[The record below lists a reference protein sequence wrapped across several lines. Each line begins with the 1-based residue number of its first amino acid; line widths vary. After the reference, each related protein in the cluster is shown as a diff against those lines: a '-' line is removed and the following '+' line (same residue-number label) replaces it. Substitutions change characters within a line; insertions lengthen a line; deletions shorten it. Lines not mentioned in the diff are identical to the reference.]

1 MKLRKMLAWLTAM
14 AMLGTAA
21 LATGCGAEETS
32 SSKAETS
39 AAETE
44 EAADAA
50 DDAEVDELAEDDA
63 ESGSVDDETAA
74 YADALAGTLWL
85 GMDTEYNCYAMGFNE
100 EEIVFEADDGSS
112 ASGYWGVTAGDPT
125 IYIFDDAELTNQ
137 IASIPWSYDVEND
150 VMILNNNVIMA
161 QADNYS
167 FSDAATAMQE
177 MATAAKVQEYLQG
190 TYWVGTDDT
199 SASAISMSSDTLEI
213 IELSQ
218 DGTLDQGSFLWSMD
232 YDTLNAYDE
241 NYNLLA
247 SFGWDISEDGSELQL
262 TSDILRQYDH
272 ENNKRV
278 NNPSFPRG
286 NGHISCLA
294 GNCSFFINWQGFL
307 FPCVML
313 SEISAP
319 VFDLG
324 FISAW
329 EKVSAAAQ
337 KISLSSQC
345 CQCRLQPI
353 CRTCVAAVF
362 LETSSYRGMP
372 GYLCRY
378 SEHYYHLLLA
388 EEASFSSIAL

>member
-21 LATGCGAEETS
+21 LATGCGSEETS

-50 DDAEVDELAEDDA
+50 DDA

-137 IASIPWSYDVEND
+137 IASIPWSYDMEND

-262 TSDILRQYDH
+262 TSDGESIVYTQ
-272 ENNKRV
+272 V
-278 NNPSFPRG
+278 
-286 NGHISCLA
+286 
-294 GNCSFFINWQGFL
+294 
-307 FPCVML
+307 
-313 SEISAP
+313 SEEDAN
-319 VFDLG
+319 
-324 FISAW
+324 
-329 EKVSAAAQ
+329 
-337 KISLSSQC
+337 
-345 CQCRLQPI
+345 
-353 CRTCVAAVF
+353 AVV
-362 LETSSYRGMP
+362 E
-372 GYLCRY
+372 YL
-378 SEHYYHLLLA
+378 
-388 EEASFSSIAL
+388 

>member
-21 LATGCGAEETS
+21 LATGCGSEETS

-50 DDAEVDELAEDDA
+50 DDAE
-63 ESGSVDDETAA
+63 SGNADDETAA

-137 IASIPWSYDVEND
+137 IASIPWSYDMEND

-262 TSDILRQYDH
+262 TSDGESIVYTQ
-272 ENNKRV
+272 V
-278 NNPSFPRG
+278 
-286 NGHISCLA
+286 
-294 GNCSFFINWQGFL
+294 
-307 FPCVML
+307 
-313 SEISAP
+313 SEEDANAVVEYLYSAMG
-319 VFDLG
+319 LEE
-324 FISAW
+324 SA
-329 EKVSAAAQ
+329 E
-337 KISLSSQC
+337 
-345 CQCRLQPI
+345 
-353 CRTCVAAVF
+353 
-362 LETSSYRGMP
+362 
-372 GYLCRY
+372 
-378 SEHYYHLLLA
+378 
-388 EEASFSSIAL
+388 

>member
-1 MKLRKMLAWLTAM
+1 
-14 AMLGTAA
+14 
-21 LATGCGAEETS
+21 
-32 SSKAETS
+32 
-39 AAETE
+39 
-44 EAADAA
+44 
-50 DDAEVDELAEDDA
+50 
-63 ESGSVDDETAA
+63 VDDETAA

-262 TSDILRQYDH
+262 TNDGESIVYTQ
-272 ENNKRV
+272 V
-278 NNPSFPRG
+278 
-286 NGHISCLA
+286 
-294 GNCSFFINWQGFL
+294 
-307 FPCVML
+307 
-313 SEISAP
+313 SEEDANAVVEYLYSAMG
-319 VFDLG
+319 LEE
-324 FISAW
+324 SA
-329 EKVSAAAQ
+329 E
-337 KISLSSQC
+337 
-345 CQCRLQPI
+345 
-353 CRTCVAAVF
+353 
-362 LETSSYRGMP
+362 
-372 GYLCRY
+372 
-378 SEHYYHLLLA
+378 
-388 EEASFSSIAL
+388 

>member
-1 MKLRKMLAWLTAM
+1 MKACSAGAEKELELMKLRKMLAWLTAM

-21 LATGCGAEETS
+21 LATGCGSEETS

-39 AAETE
+39 AAETG

-137 IASIPWSYDVEND
+137 IASIPWSYDMEND

-167 FSDAATAMQE
+167 FSDA
-177 MATAAKVQEYLQG
+177 ATAAKVQEYLQG

-262 TSDILRQYDH
+262 TSDGESIVYTQ
-272 ENNKRV
+272 V
-278 NNPSFPRG
+278 
-286 NGHISCLA
+286 
-294 GNCSFFINWQGFL
+294 
-307 FPCVML
+307 
-313 SEISAP
+313 SEEDANAVVEYLYSAMG
-319 VFDLG
+319 LEE
-324 FISAW
+324 SA
-329 EKVSAAAQ
+329 E
-337 KISLSSQC
+337 
-345 CQCRLQPI
+345 
-353 CRTCVAAVF
+353 
-362 LETSSYRGMP
+362 
-372 GYLCRY
+372 
-378 SEHYYHLLLA
+378 
-388 EEASFSSIAL
+388 

>member
-1 MKLRKMLAWLTAM
+1 M
-14 AMLGTAA
+14 
-21 LATGCGAEETS
+21 
-32 SSKAETS
+32 
-39 AAETE
+39 
-44 EAADAA
+44 
-50 DDAEVDELAEDDA
+50 
-63 ESGSVDDETAA
+63 DDETAA

-137 IASIPWSYDVEND
+137 IASIPWSYDMEND

-177 MATAAKVQEYLQG
+177 MATASKVQEYLQG

-262 TSDILRQYDH
+262 TSDGESIVYTQ
-272 ENNKRV
+272 V
-278 NNPSFPRG
+278 
-286 NGHISCLA
+286 
-294 GNCSFFINWQGFL
+294 
-307 FPCVML
+307 
-313 SEISAP
+313 SEEDANAVVEYLYSAMG
-319 VFDLG
+319 LEE
-324 FISAW
+324 SA
-329 EKVSAAAQ
+329 E
-337 KISLSSQC
+337 
-345 CQCRLQPI
+345 
-353 CRTCVAAVF
+353 
-362 LETSSYRGMP
+362 
-372 GYLCRY
+372 
-378 SEHYYHLLLA
+378 
-388 EEASFSSIAL
+388 

>member
-1 MKLRKMLAWLTAM
+1 MKLRKMLAWLTAV

-21 LATGCGAEETS
+21 LATGCGSEETS

-50 DDAEVDELAEDDA
+50 DDA

-161 QADNYS
+161 QADNYG

-262 TSDILRQYDH
+262 TSDGESIVYTQ
-272 ENNKRV
+272 V
-278 NNPSFPRG
+278 
-286 NGHISCLA
+286 
-294 GNCSFFINWQGFL
+294 
-307 FPCVML
+307 
-313 SEISAP
+313 SEEDANAVVEYLYSAM
-319 VFDLG
+319 G
-324 FISAW
+324 
-329 EKVSAAAQ
+329 
-337 KISLSSQC
+337 
-345 CQCRLQPI
+345 
-353 CRTCVAAVF
+353 
-362 LETSSYRGMP
+362 LEEP
-372 GYLCRY
+372 
-378 SEHYYHLLLA
+378 A
-388 EEASFSSIAL
+388 E

>member
-1 MKLRKMLAWLTAM
+1 MKACSAEAEKELELMKLRKMLAWLTAM

-21 LATGCGAEETS
+21 LATGCGSEETS

-39 AAETE
+39 AAETG

-63 ESGSVDDETAA
+63 ESGNADDETAA

-262 TSDILRQYDH
+262 TSDGESIVYTQ
-272 ENNKRV
+272 V
-278 NNPSFPRG
+278 
-286 NGHISCLA
+286 
-294 GNCSFFINWQGFL
+294 
-307 FPCVML
+307 
-313 SEISAP
+313 SEEDANAVVEYLYSAMG
-319 VFDLG
+319 LEE
-324 FISAW
+324 SA
-329 EKVSAAAQ
+329 E
-337 KISLSSQC
+337 
-345 CQCRLQPI
+345 
-353 CRTCVAAVF
+353 
-362 LETSSYRGMP
+362 
-372 GYLCRY
+372 
-378 SEHYYHLLLA
+378 
-388 EEASFSSIAL
+388 

>member
-1 MKLRKMLAWLTAM
+1 MKACSAETERELELMKLRKMLAWLTAM

-21 LATGCGAEETS
+21 LATGCGSEETS

-50 DDAEVDELAEDDA
+50 DDA

-262 TSDILRQYDH
+262 TSDGESIVYTQ
-272 ENNKRV
+272 V
-278 NNPSFPRG
+278 
-286 NGHISCLA
+286 
-294 GNCSFFINWQGFL
+294 
-307 FPCVML
+307 
-313 SEISAP
+313 SEEDANAVVEYLYSAMG
-319 VFDLG
+319 LEE
-324 FISAW
+324 SA
-329 EKVSAAAQ
+329 E
-337 KISLSSQC
+337 
-345 CQCRLQPI
+345 
-353 CRTCVAAVF
+353 
-362 LETSSYRGMP
+362 
-372 GYLCRY
+372 
-378 SEHYYHLLLA
+378 
-388 EEASFSSIAL
+388 

>member
-21 LATGCGAEETS
+21 LATGCGSEETS

-44 EAADAA
+44 EAAD
-50 DDAEVDELAEDDA
+50 AEDDA

-262 TSDILRQYDH
+262 TSDGESIVYTQ
-272 ENNKRV
+272 V
-278 NNPSFPRG
+278 
-286 NGHISCLA
+286 
-294 GNCSFFINWQGFL
+294 
-307 FPCVML
+307 
-313 SEISAP
+313 SEEDANAVVEYLYSAMG
-319 VFDLG
+319 LEE
-324 FISAW
+324 SA
-329 EKVSAAAQ
+329 E
-337 KISLSSQC
+337 
-345 CQCRLQPI
+345 
-353 CRTCVAAVF
+353 
-362 LETSSYRGMP
+362 
-372 GYLCRY
+372 
-378 SEHYYHLLLA
+378 
-388 EEASFSSIAL
+388 

>member
-21 LATGCGAEETS
+21 LATGCGSEETS

-50 DDAEVDELAEDDA
+50 DDA

-137 IASIPWSYDVEND
+137 IASIPWSYDMEND

-262 TSDILRQYDH
+262 TSDGESIVYTQ
-272 ENNKRV
+272 V
-278 NNPSFPRG
+278 
-286 NGHISCLA
+286 
-294 GNCSFFINWQGFL
+294 
-307 FPCVML
+307 
-313 SEISAP
+313 SEEDANAVVEYLYSAMG
-319 VFDLG
+319 LEE
-324 FISAW
+324 SA
-329 EKVSAAAQ
+329 E
-337 KISLSSQC
+337 
-345 CQCRLQPI
+345 
-353 CRTCVAAVF
+353 
-362 LETSSYRGMP
+362 
-372 GYLCRY
+372 
-378 SEHYYHLLLA
+378 
-388 EEASFSSIAL
+388 

>member
-1 MKLRKMLAWLTAM
+1 MKACSAETERELELMKLRKMLAWLTAV

-21 LATGCGAEETS
+21 LATGCGSEETS

-50 DDAEVDELAEDDA
+50 DDAEVDELAE
-63 ESGSVDDETAA
+63 
-74 YADALAGTLWL
+74 
-85 GMDTEYNCYAMGFNE
+85 
-100 EEIVFEADDGSS
+100 
-112 ASGYWGVTAGDPT
+112 
-125 IYIFDDAELTNQ
+125 DDAELTNQ

-262 TSDILRQYDH
+262 TSDGESIVYTQ
-272 ENNKRV
+272 V
-278 NNPSFPRG
+278 
-286 NGHISCLA
+286 
-294 GNCSFFINWQGFL
+294 
-307 FPCVML
+307 
-313 SEISAP
+313 SEEDANAVVEYLYSAMG
-319 VFDLG
+319 LEE
-324 FISAW
+324 SA
-329 EKVSAAAQ
+329 E
-337 KISLSSQC
+337 
-345 CQCRLQPI
+345 
-353 CRTCVAAVF
+353 
-362 LETSSYRGMP
+362 
-372 GYLCRY
+372 
-378 SEHYYHLLLA
+378 
-388 EEASFSSIAL
+388 

>member
-1 MKLRKMLAWLTAM
+1 MGVPAFTAV
-14 AMLGTAA
+14 A
-21 LATGCGAEETS
+21 LQ
-32 SSKAETS
+32 
-39 AAETE
+39 
-44 EAADAA
+44 
-50 DDAEVDELAEDDA
+50 
-63 ESGSVDDETAA
+63 
-74 YADALAGTLWL
+74 TL
-85 GMDTEYNCYAMGFNE
+85 
-100 EEIVFEADDGSS
+100 
-112 ASGYWGVTAGDPT
+112 
-125 IYIFDDAELTNQ
+125 
-137 IASIPWSYDVEND
+137 
-150 VMILNNNVIMA
+150 
-161 QADNYS
+161 
-167 FSDAATAMQE
+167 
-177 MATAAKVQEYLQG
+177 K
-190 TYWVGTDDT
+190 
-199 SASAISMSSDTLEI
+199 
-213 IELSQ
+213 
-218 DGTLDQGSFLWSMD
+218 
-232 YDTLNAYDE
+232 
-241 NYNLLA
+241 
-247 SFGWDISEDGSELQL
+247 LQL
-262 TSDILRQYDH
+262 TSDIFRQYVH
-272 ENNKRV
+272 ESIHRV

-353 CRTCVAAVF
+353 CRTCVAAAF

>member
-1 MKLRKMLAWLTAM
+1 MKACSAGAEKELELMKLRKMLAWLTAM

-21 LATGCGAEETS
+21 LATGCGSEETS

-50 DDAEVDELAEDDA
+50 DA

-137 IASIPWSYDVEND
+137 IASIPWSYDMEND

-262 TSDILRQYDH
+262 TSDGESIVYTQ
-272 ENNKRV
+272 V
-278 NNPSFPRG
+278 
-286 NGHISCLA
+286 
-294 GNCSFFINWQGFL
+294 
-307 FPCVML
+307 
-313 SEISAP
+313 SEEDANAVVEYLYSAMG
-319 VFDLG
+319 LEE
-324 FISAW
+324 SA
-329 EKVSAAAQ
+329 E
-337 KISLSSQC
+337 
-345 CQCRLQPI
+345 
-353 CRTCVAAVF
+353 
-362 LETSSYRGMP
+362 
-372 GYLCRY
+372 
-378 SEHYYHLLLA
+378 
-388 EEASFSSIAL
+388 